1 MKKFINLAFFLII
14 LSTTLKAQEVDG
26 EGYTRINSEI
36 FGKVYSINQ
45 QASTVIVIHGAGG
58 ARGWR
63 QDQVAMS
70 KWAKI
75 INNWGYNAVVADL
88 FSARG
93 FTTLLKQGQQLSFRT
108 RANDINNIAEFV
120 QKQSWH
126 KGPIGLIG
134 FSQGGA
140 TILAVS
146 KKSSPLIKA
155 AVAFY
160 PACGYES
167 PSWSPDFKIQMHLG
181 MKDDLSLP
189 HLCNVL
195 SKKDYDIHKYE
206 NATHTFDVDAPDRI
220 IGGNHFRFN
229 LEAYELARD
238 RTKVFF
244 DEHLKIL
251 N

>member
-108 RANDINNIAEFV
+108 RAMI
-120 QKQSWH
+120 
-126 KGPIGLIG
+126 L
-134 FSQGGA
+134 
-140 TILAVS
+140 TIL
-146 KKSSPLIKA
+146 LNL
-155 AVAFY
+155 
-160 PACGYES
+160 
-167 PSWSPDFKIQMHLG
+167 FKNKLG
-181 MKDDLSLP
+181 TKDQLD
-189 HLCNVL
+189 
-195 SKKDYDIHKYE
+195 
-206 NATHTFDVDAPDRI
+206 
-220 IGGNHFRFN
+220 
-229 LEAYELARD
+229 
-238 RTKVFF
+238 
-244 DEHLKIL
+244 
-251 N
+251 